1 MYSLF
6 LKSILPFCILFSSFC
21 MSPLFLLYSFSQFA
35 YGHKEEKRKPK
46 GKFYMVHSPMAYL
59 VSPHASIKLNE
70 RGHVGKNDS
79 HCGSKSKK
87 LKHLGKLRV

>member
-1 MYSLF
+1 
-6 LKSILPFCILFSSFC
+6 
-21 MSPLFLLYSFSQFA
+21 
-35 YGHKEEKRKPK
+35 
-46 GKFYMVHSPMAYL
+46 MVHSPMAYL

-87 LKHLGKLRV
+87 LKHLGNWEFEYRNSQARGLFVKEKVDEA